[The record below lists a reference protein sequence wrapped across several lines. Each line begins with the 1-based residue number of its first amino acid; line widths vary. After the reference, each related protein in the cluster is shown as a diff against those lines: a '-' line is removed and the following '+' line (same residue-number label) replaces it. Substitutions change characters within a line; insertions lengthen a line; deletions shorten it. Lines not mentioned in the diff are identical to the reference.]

1 MNKDMTEQ
9 EDTNFLNT
17 INTLPKKEYEIIRRG
32 VLQLND
38 DKKALF
44 KEIDRLNNIINRLE
58 DFLEKNYKNT
68 QDIWYIKIINK
79 LKELKGE
86 IIDD

>member
-1 MNKDMTEQ
+1 MSEQ
-9 EDTNFLNT
+9 EYINFLNT

>member
-1 MNKDMTEQ
+1 MNKDMSEQ
-9 EDTNFLNT
+9 EYINFLNT

>member
-9 EDTNFLNT
+9 EYTNFLNT

-79 LKELKGE
+79 LKELKG
-86 IIDD
+86 DN